1 MTFAHAVTLRDNHA
15 VSTLHGTTHVGLQ
28 FRAVHLTILMNGIN
42 LAVIIEEHTE
52 VIDITLHIMVRPG
65 TADILCR
72 VALQPLAVDVREH
85 IELSVG
91 ITDSGCP
98 DTLTVN
104 LLMILQRELIIGEVK
119 TVEAVAHV
127 LPVHQV
133 LGVQDNQSRH
143 RMHRGACQVIV
154 ITHTDDIRVRKL
166 IIKQRIRKCAVA
178 IIGCPRLLGIR
189 IQSHA
194 SHQAN
199 AP

>member
-1 MTFAHAVTLRDNHA
+1 MMTFTHAIPLWDNHT

-65 TADILCR
+65 AADILGR
-72 VALQPLAVDVREH
+72 VALQTLAVDVREH

-104 LLMILQRELIIGEVK
+104 LLMILQRELIISEVK
-119 TVEAVAHV
+119 TVEAVTHV
-127 LPVHQV
+127 LPVHQI
-133 LGVQDNQSRH
+133 L
-143 RMHRGACQVIV
+143 
-154 ITHTDDIRVRKL
+154 
-166 IIKQRIRKCAVA
+166 
-178 IIGCPRLLGIR
+178 
-189 IQSHA
+189 
-194 SHQAN
+194 
-199 AP
+199 